1 MRIAYLT
8 ARYPFPPIGG
18 DRMRV
23 YYTLRHLLRNH
34 DVTLYT
40 FSSKMAKVQ
49 GRGADFQN
57 LQEKIFPMRKAS
69 YTWNAVRGFFSH
81 SPLQVELY
89 KSQSLRQTLDTDIR
103 RGAFDLLFVHLIRM
117 AEYARPYSHI
127 PRILDMADSIS
138 LHYARMDRIRWNPRS
153 VGAWL
158 DRDRVGRY
166 ESNVPKWF
174 DNVLLHTEEDIEW
187 VRKQSGAANL
197 TLSPMGVDLDEFAF
211 RETMYIPSR
220 IIYCGK
226 LDYLPNTD
234 AAVYFAKRIFPY
246 VRRLVPNAQFI
257 VAGFNP
263 PRCLR
268 TLAET
273 PGIEVQ
279 ANLPDVR
286 PVISSAAVS
295 VAPIRFGAGIQ
306 NKILQSLA
314 LGVPVV
320 ASPLAAGP
328 FSQNGTSPVLVA
340 ASPEKFAGL
349 VVRVLQD
356 HEYRMHLARKG
367 RELIETTYGW
377 DRVFGSLD
385 RIIEGHMKVA
395 AKLSRGNLFV

>member
-23 YYTLRHLLRNH
+23 YYTLRHLLREH
-34 DVTLYT
+34 EVTLYT
-40 FSSKMAKVQ
+40 FSSRVQ
-49 GRGADFQN
+49 ESPGRTPDFKN
-57 LQEKIFPMRKAS
+57 LQEKVFPMKKAS
-69 YTWNAVRGFFSH
+69 YAWNAVRGFFSDL
-81 SPLQVELY
+81 PLQVELY
-89 KSQSLRQTLDTDIR
+89 NCRSLRQTLDADIR

-117 AEYARPYSHI
+117 AEYARPYRQI
-127 PRILDMADSIS
+127 PRILDMADSIF
-138 LHYARMDRIRWNPRS
+138 LHYARMDKVRWNRRS
-153 VGAWL
+153 LGAWL
-158 DRDRVGRY
+158 DRERVSRY
-166 ESNVPKWF
+166 EAEAPKWF
-174 DNVLLHTEEDIEW
+174 DNVLLHTQEDIEW
-187 VRKQSGAANL
+187 VRKQSGATNL

-211 RETMYIPSR
+211 RDTTYVPYR

-234 AAVYFAKRIFPY
+234 AAVYFAKCIFPH
-246 VRRLVPNAQFI
+246 VRRQVPDAQFI
-257 VAGFNP
+257 MAGFNP

-268 TLAET
+268 ALAQT
-273 PGIEVQ
+273 AGIEVQ

-286 PVISSAAVS
+286 PAVSSAAVS

-328 FSQNGTSPVLVA
+328 FAQNGTSPVLVA
-340 ASPEKFAGL
+340 ATPEEFAGL

-356 HEYRMHLARKG
+356 PGYRMHLARKG

-385 RIIEGHMKVA
+385 RIVEGHMKAA
-395 AKLSRGNLFV
+395 AKQARGRLFV